1 MSEFYNSGYFGEDW
15 YILKDAVLRA
25 GVKDAHGK
33 TEIFDN
39 LPPLLRRSEIGDLI
53 YQAVYL
59 GNKKAAYKAARIL
72 TGGSEQCWLIL
83 EKS

>member
-1 MSEFYNSGYFGEDW
+1 MNEFCNSGYSCEDW
-15 YILKDAVLRA
+15 YVLKDAVLRA
-25 GVKDAHGK
+25 GMKDAHGK
-33 TEIFDN
+33 IEIFDN

-59 GNKKAAYKAARIL
+59 GHKKAADKAAKIL
-72 TGGSEQCWLIL
+72 TCGSEQSWLIL